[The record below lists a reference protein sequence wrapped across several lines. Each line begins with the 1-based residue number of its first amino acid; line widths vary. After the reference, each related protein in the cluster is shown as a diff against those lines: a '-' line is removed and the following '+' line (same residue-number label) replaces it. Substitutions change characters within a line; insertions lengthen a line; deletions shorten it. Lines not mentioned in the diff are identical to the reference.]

1 MILDIAY
8 MYQEI
13 HKKIYSNNRRRVT
26 EAESLLIYLK
36 VVVYLSPLNRN
47 ISVVKTPL

>member
-13 HKKIYSNNRRRVT
+13 QKKIYSNNRRRVT
-26 EAESLLIYLK
+26 EAESLLLYLK